1 MYERSAI
8 VLEKYLNKI
17 FGPDKESDIRVSYE
31 TFKNVLEEM
40 EKYQVITEEE
50 EKIIDEFDDIVNK
63 MQKIQ
68 KEQEGLSKEITKH
81 EDIRTKLFNDFDQE
95 PAIIEKKLIKIENII
110 EERAQKE
117 QELRESYIELL
128 NEFTEKQTERNK
140 CNKMKRTS
148 ETNHIKILNGAV
160 ETLGTMDIA
169 NVKKIKEFI
178 TTDDEL
184 LCDSLNKIML
194 ENGKNEKVK
203 FDKDVMKK
211 AVEVRIK
218 MAKKEAECYVTSYE
232 RLKRLMAEID
242 NDNLN
247 LSRYQKNLKDITA
260 KLKFLEIEK
269 EYLVSFL
276 DNERITA
283 ISGEKAHKIMMEQAC
298 KDFDGDMVQ
307 IHNLY
312 NLLTREITGKSTKK
326 AYKELYNGTYLLG
339 IEEKEKSFNQE
350 VNNIKSKAGMG
361 TIINTNYWRIDGIK
375 NIYEIF
381 NQEVEENYGRDLSEF
396 MPEEKVEEIEE
407 NVEEPELLENDQNKI
422 DEEEW
427 FISNKDIGKEK
438 AEKESDDE
446 YNYDDEE
453 YSDYDEYEEDNNN
466 EYEAD
471 DYEDD
476 YDEND
481 DEEDDYEEDDY
492 DDEYDDEYGDEYDD
506 EYDDEYNEYDEDEE
520 ELDAEETKDNEED
533 EKKEREEIRKYIKGK
548 TKRTSKSKNKKD
560 EKESIFEKF
569 FSKGKV

>member
-110 EERAQKE
+110 DERAQKE

-160 ETLGTMDIA
+160 ETLGIVDVA

-184 LCDSLNKIML
+184 LCESLNKIML

-203 FDKDVMKK
+203 FDRDVMKK

-283 ISGEKAHKIMMEQAC
+283 ISGEKAHKTMMEQAC

-396 MPEEKVEEIEE
+396 MPEEKAEEIEE
-407 NVEEPELLENDQNKI
+407 NVEEPELLENDQSEI

-453 YSDYDEYEEDNNN
+453 YSDDDEYEEDNNN

-476 YDEND
+476 YDENN

-506 EYDDEYNEYDEDEE
+506 EYNEYDEDEE
-520 ELDAEETKDNEED
+520 ELDEEETKDNEED

-548 TKRTSKSKNKKD
+548 TKRTSKIKNKKD

>member
-17 FGPDKESDIRVSYE
+17 FGPDKESDIRISYE

-110 EERAQKE
+110 DERAQKE

-160 ETLGTMDIA
+160 ETLGIVDVA

-184 LCDSLNKIML
+184 LCESLNKIML

-203 FDKDVMKK
+203 FDRDVMKK

-232 RLKRLMAEID
+232 RLKRLMSEID

-283 ISGEKAHKIMMEQAC
+283 ISGEKAHKTMMEQAC

-396 MPEEKVEEIEE
+396 MPEEKAEEIEE
-407 NVEEPELLENDQNKI
+407 NVEEPELLENDQSEI

-453 YSDYDEYEEDNNN
+453 YSDDDEYEEDNNN

-476 YDEND
+476 YDENN

-506 EYDDEYNEYDEDEE
+506 EYNEYDEDEE
-520 ELDAEETKDNEED
+520 ELDEEETKDNEED

-548 TKRTSKSKNKKD
+548 TKRTSKIKNKKD

>member
-8 VLEKYLNKI
+8 VLEKYLNKV

-68 KEQEGLSKEITKH
+68 KEQEGLSKEVTKH

-95 PAIIEKKLIKIENII
+95 PATIEKKLVKIENII
-110 EERAQKE
+110 EERTQK
-117 QELRESYIELL
+117 QKELRETYIDLL
-128 NEFTEKQTERNK
+128 NEFTEKQNERNK

-148 ETNHIKILNGAV
+148 ETNHIKILNDAV
-160 ETLGTMDIA
+160 ETLGSIDIA
-169 NVKKIKEFI
+169 NVKKLKEFI

-184 LCDSLNKIML
+184 LCESLNKIML

-203 FDKDVMKK
+203 FDKEVIKK

-218 MAKKEAECYVTSYE
+218 MAKKEAECYVLSYE

-247 LSRYQKNLKDITA
+247 LARYQKTLKDVTA
-260 KLKFLEIEK
+260 KIKFLEIEK

-283 ISGEKAHKIMMEQAC
+283 ISGEKAHKVMMEQAC

-312 NLLTREITGKSTKK
+312 NLLAREISGKSTKK

-339 IEEKEKSFNQE
+339 IEETEKTFNQE
-350 VNNIKSKAGMG
+350 VNTIKSKAGLG
-361 TIINTNYWRIDGIK
+361 TIINTNYWRIEGIK
-375 NIYEIF
+375 SIYETF
-381 NQEVEENYGRDLSEF
+381 NNEVEENYGRDLSEF
-396 MPEEKVEEIEE
+396 MPEEKVEEIEDFEEKTELVE
-407 NVEEPELLENDQNKI
+407 NEQDNS

-427 FISNKDIGKEK
+427 FISNKDINKDEDDINLDDDDDYD
-438 AEKESDDE
+438 DDE
-446 YNYDDEE
+446 YDDTDEYESDEYDDE
-453 YSDYDEYEEDNNN
+453 
-466 EYEAD
+466 
-471 DYEDD
+471 YEDD
-476 YDEND
+476 D
-481 DEEDDYEEDDY
+481 DDY
-492 DDEYDDEYGDEYDD
+492 DDEYDDTDEYDD
-506 EYDDEYNEYDEDEE
+506 YDDDYEDEE
-520 ELDAEETKDNEED
+520 PEDDEENENDENNEELDEENAESDEE
-533 EKKEREEIRKYIKGK
+533 KEREEIREYIKGK
-548 TKRTSKSKNKKD
+548 TKKSSKSKNKKQ

-569 FSKGKV
+569 FSKGKA

>member
-17 FGPDKESDIRVSYE
+17 FGPDKESDIRISYE

-110 EERAQKE
+110 DERAQKE

-160 ETLGTMDIA
+160 ETLGIVDVA

-184 LCDSLNKIML
+184 LCESLNKIML

-203 FDKDVMKK
+203 FDRDVMKK

-283 ISGEKAHKIMMEQAC
+283 ISGEKAHKTLMEQAC

-396 MPEEKVEEIEE
+396 MPEEKAEEIEE
-407 NVEEPELLENDQNKI
+407 NVEEPELLENDQSEI

-453 YSDYDEYEEDNNN
+453 YSDDDEYEEDNNN
-466 EYEAD
+466 EYETD

-476 YDEND
+476 YDENN

-506 EYDDEYNEYDEDEE
+506 EYNEYDEDEE
-520 ELDAEETKDNEED
+520 ELGEEETKDNEED

-548 TKRTSKSKNKKD
+548 TKRTSKIKNKKD

>member
-17 FGPDKESDIRVSYE
+17 FGPDKESDIRISYE

-68 KEQEGLSKEITKH
+68 KEQEGLSKEIIKH

-110 EERAQKE
+110 DERAQKE

-160 ETLGTMDIA
+160 ETLGIVDVA

-184 LCDSLNKIML
+184 LCESLNKIML

-203 FDKDVMKK
+203 FDRDVMKK

-283 ISGEKAHKIMMEQAC
+283 ISGEKAHKTMMEQAC

-396 MPEEKVEEIEE
+396 MPEEKAEEIEE
-407 NVEEPELLENDQNKI
+407 NVEEPELLENDQNEI

-453 YSDYDEYEEDNNN
+453 YSDDDEYEEDNNN
-466 EYEAD
+466 EYETD

-506 EYDDEYNEYDEDEE
+506 EYNEYDEDEE
-520 ELDAEETKDNEED
+520 RLDEEETKDNEED

-548 TKRTSKSKNKKD
+548 TKRTSKIKNKKD

>member
-17 FGPDKESDIRVSYE
+17 FGPDKESDIRISYE

-110 EERAQKE
+110 DERAQKE

-160 ETLGTMDIA
+160 ETLGIVDVA

-184 LCDSLNKIML
+184 LCESLNKIML

-203 FDKDVMKK
+203 FDRDVMKK

-283 ISGEKAHKIMMEQAC
+283 ISGEKAHKTMMEQAC

-396 MPEEKVEEIEE
+396 MPEEKAEEIEE
-407 NVEEPELLENDQNKI
+407 NVEEPELLENDQNEI

-453 YSDYDEYEEDNNN
+453 YSDDDEYEEDNNN
-466 EYEAD
+466 EYETD

-506 EYDDEYNEYDEDEE
+506 KYNEYDEDEE

-548 TKRTSKSKNKKD
+548 TKRTSKIKNKKD

>member
-17 FGPDKESDIRVSYE
+17 FGPDKESDIRISYE

-110 EERAQKE
+110 DERAQKE

-160 ETLGTMDIA
+160 ETLGIVDVA

-184 LCDSLNKIML
+184 LCESLNKIML

-203 FDKDVMKK
+203 FDRDVMKK

-283 ISGEKAHKIMMEQAC
+283 ISGEKAHKTMMEQAC

-396 MPEEKVEEIEE
+396 MPEEKAEEIEE
-407 NVEEPELLENDQNKI
+407 NVEEPELLENDQNEI

-453 YSDYDEYEEDNNN
+453 YSDDDEYEEDNNN

-476 YDEND
+476 YDENN

-492 DDEYDDEYGDEYDD
+492 DDEYDDEYGDEYD
-506 EYDDEYNEYDEDEE
+506 EDEE
-520 ELDAEETKDNEED
+520 ELDEEETKDNEED

-548 TKRTSKSKNKKD
+548 TKRTSKIKNKKD

>member
-17 FGPDKESDIRVSYE
+17 FGPDKESDIRISYE

-110 EERAQKE
+110 DERAQKE

-160 ETLGTMDIA
+160 ETLGIVDVA

-184 LCDSLNKIML
+184 LCESLNKIML

-203 FDKDVMKK
+203 FDRDVMKK

-283 ISGEKAHKIMMEQAC
+283 ISGEKAHKTMMEQAC

-396 MPEEKVEEIEE
+396 MPEEKAEEIEE
-407 NVEEPELLENDQNKI
+407 NVEEPELLENDQNEI

-453 YSDYDEYEEDNNN
+453 YSDDDEYEEDNNN

-506 EYDDEYNEYDEDEE
+506 EYNEYDEDEE
-520 ELDAEETKDNEED
+520 ELDEEETKDNEED

-548 TKRTSKSKNKKD
+548 TKRTSKIKNKKD

>member
-17 FGPDKESDIRVSYE
+17 FGPDKESDIRISYE

-110 EERAQKE
+110 DERAQKE

-160 ETLGTMDIA
+160 ETLGIVDVA

-184 LCDSLNKIML
+184 LCESLNKIML

-203 FDKDVMKK
+203 FDRDVMKK

-283 ISGEKAHKIMMEQAC
+283 ISGEKAHKTMMEQAC

-396 MPEEKVEEIEE
+396 MPEEKAEEIEE
-407 NVEEPELLENDQNKI
+407 NVEEPELLENDQNEI

-453 YSDYDEYEEDNNN
+453 YSDDDEYEEDNNN

-476 YDEND
+476 YDENN

-506 EYDDEYNEYDEDEE
+506 KYNEYDEDEE

-548 TKRTSKSKNKKD
+548 TKRTSKIKNKKD

>member
-8 VLEKYLNKI
+8 VLEKYLNKV

-68 KEQEGLSKEITKH
+68 KEQEGLSKEVTKH

-95 PAIIEKKLIKIENII
+95 PATIEKKLVKIENII
-110 EERAQKE
+110 EERTQK
-117 QELRESYIELL
+117 QKELRETYIDLL
-128 NEFTEKQTERNK
+128 NEFTGKQNERNK

-148 ETNHIKILNGAV
+148 ETNHIKILNDAV
-160 ETLGTMDIA
+160 ETLSSIDIS
-169 NVKKIKEFI
+169 NVKKLKEFI

-184 LCDSLNKIML
+184 LCESLNKIML

-203 FDKDVMKK
+203 FDKDVIKK

-218 MAKKEAECYVTSYE
+218 MAKKEAECYVLSYE

-247 LSRYQKNLKDITA
+247 LARYQKTLKDVTA
-260 KLKFLEIEK
+260 KIKFLEIEK

-283 ISGEKAHKIMMEQAC
+283 ISGEKAHKVMMEQAC

-312 NLLTREITGKSTKK
+312 NLLAREISGKSTKK

-339 IEEKEKSFNQE
+339 IEETEKTFNQE
-350 VNNIKSKAGMG
+350 VNTIKSKAGLG
-361 TIINTNYWRIDGIK
+361 TIINTNYWRIEGIK
-375 NIYEIF
+375 SIYETF
-381 NQEVEENYGRDLSEF
+381 NNEVEENYGRDLSEF

-407 NVEEPELLENDQNKI
+407 IEEEPELLENEQDNS

-427 FISNKDIGKEK
+427 FISNKDINKDEN
-438 AEKESDDE
+438 ELDLEDDDE
-446 YNYDDEE
+446 YSDNDYDDSDAEYESDEYDDDEYDDE
-453 YSDYDEYEEDNNN
+453 Y
-466 EYEAD
+466 
-471 DYEDD
+471 
-476 YDEND
+476 
-481 DEEDDYEEDDY
+481 DDY
-492 DDEYDDEYGDEYDD
+492 DDEYDDTDEYDD
-506 EYDDEYNEYDEDEE
+506 YDDDYEDEE
-520 ELDAEETKDNEED
+520 PEDDEENENDENNEELDEENAESDEE
-533 EKKEREEIRKYIKGK
+533 KEREEIREYIKGK
-548 TKRTSKSKNKKD
+548 TKKSSKSKNKKQ

-569 FSKGKV
+569 FSKGKA

>member
-17 FGPDKESDIRVSYE
+17 FGPDKESDIRISYE

-110 EERAQKE
+110 DERAQKE

-160 ETLGTMDIA
+160 ETLGIVDVA

-184 LCDSLNKIML
+184 LCESLNKIML

-203 FDKDVMKK
+203 FDRDVMKK

-283 ISGEKAHKIMMEQAC
+283 ISGEKAHKTMMEQAC

-396 MPEEKVEEIEE
+396 MPEEKAEEIEE
-407 NVEEPELLENDQNKI
+407 NVEEPELLENDQNEI

-453 YSDYDEYEEDNNN
+453 YSDDDEYEEDNNN

-476 YDEND
+476 YDENN

-506 EYDDEYNEYDEDEE
+506 EYNEYDEDEE
-520 ELDAEETKDNEED
+520 ELDEEETKDNEED

-548 TKRTSKSKNKKD
+548 TKRTSKIKNKKD

>member
-17 FGPDKESDIRVSYE
+17 FGPDKESDIRISYE

-110 EERAQKE
+110 DERAQKE

-160 ETLGTMDIA
+160 ETLGIVDVA

-184 LCDSLNKIML
+184 LCESLNKIML

-203 FDKDVMKK
+203 FDRDVMKK

-283 ISGEKAHKIMMEQAC
+283 ISGEKAHKTMMEQAC

-396 MPEEKVEEIEE
+396 MPEEKAEEIEE
-407 NVEEPELLENDQNKI
+407 NVEEPELLENDQSEI

-453 YSDYDEYEEDNNN
+453 YSDDDEYEEDNNN

-476 YDEND
+476 YDENN

-492 DDEYDDEYGDEYDD
+492 DDEYDDEYGDEYD
-506 EYDDEYNEYDEDEE
+506 EDEE
-520 ELDAEETKDNEED
+520 ELDEEETKDNEED

-548 TKRTSKSKNKKD
+548 TKRTSKIKNKKD

>member
-17 FGPDKESDIRVSYE
+17 FGPDKESDIRISYE

-110 EERAQKE
+110 DERAQKE

-160 ETLGTMDIA
+160 ETLGIVDVA

-184 LCDSLNKIML
+184 LCESLNKIML

-203 FDKDVMKK
+203 FDRDVMKK

-242 NDNLN
+242 NVNVK
-247 LSRYQKNLKDITA
+247 QF
-260 KLKFLEIEK
+260 KLIK
-269 EYLVSFL
+269 
-276 DNERITA
+276 
-283 ISGEKAHKIMMEQAC
+283 ISK
-298 KDFDGDMVQ
+298 
-307 IHNLY
+307 
-312 NLLTREITGKSTKK
+312 
-326 AYKELYNGTYLLG
+326 
-339 IEEKEKSFNQE
+339 
-350 VNNIKSKAGMG
+350 KSKRH
-361 TIINTNYWRIDGIK
+361 NC
-375 NIYEIF
+375 
-381 NQEVEENYGRDLSEF
+381 
-396 MPEEKVEEIEE
+396 
-407 NVEEPELLENDQNKI
+407 
-422 DEEEW
+422 
-427 FISNKDIGKEK
+427 
-438 AEKESDDE
+438 
-446 YNYDDEE
+446 
-453 YSDYDEYEEDNNN
+453 
-466 EYEAD
+466 
-471 DYEDD
+471 
-476 YDEND
+476 
-481 DEEDDYEEDDY
+481 
-492 DDEYDDEYGDEYDD
+492 
-506 EYDDEYNEYDEDEE
+506 
-520 ELDAEETKDNEED
+520 
-533 EKKEREEIRKYIKGK
+533 K
-548 TKRTSKSKNKKD
+548 TK
-560 EKESIFEKF
+560 IFRNRKRI
-569 FSKGKV
+569 FSKFPR

>member
-17 FGPDKESDIRVSYE
+17 FGPDKESDIRISYE

-110 EERAQKE
+110 DERAQKE

-160 ETLGTMDIA
+160 ETLGIVDVA

-184 LCDSLNKIML
+184 LCESLNKIML

-203 FDKDVMKK
+203 FDRDVMKK

-283 ISGEKAHKIMMEQAC
+283 ISGEKAHKTMMEQAC

-396 MPEEKVEEIEE
+396 MPEEKAEEIEE
-407 NVEEPELLENDQNKI
+407 NVEEPELLENDQSEI

-453 YSDYDEYEEDNNN
+453 YSDDDEYEEDNNN

-476 YDEND
+476 YD
-481 DEEDDYEEDDY
+481 
-492 DDEYDDEYGDEYDD
+492 DEYDDEYGDEYD
-506 EYDDEYNEYDEDEE
+506 EDEE
-520 ELDAEETKDNEED
+520 ELDEEETKDNEED

-548 TKRTSKSKNKKD
+548 TKRTSKIKNKKD

>member
-1 MYERSAI
+1 
-8 VLEKYLNKI
+8 
-17 FGPDKESDIRVSYE
+17 
-31 TFKNVLEEM
+31 
-40 EKYQVITEEE
+40 
-50 EKIIDEFDDIVNK
+50 
-63 MQKIQ
+63 
-68 KEQEGLSKEITKH
+68 
-81 EDIRTKLFNDFDQE
+81 
-95 PAIIEKKLIKIENII
+95 
-110 EERAQKE
+110 
-117 QELRESYIELL
+117 
-128 NEFTEKQTERNK
+128 
-140 CNKMKRTS
+140 
-148 ETNHIKILNGAV
+148 
-160 ETLGTMDIA
+160 
-169 NVKKIKEFI
+169 
-178 TTDDEL
+178 
-184 LCDSLNKIML
+184 
-194 ENGKNEKVK
+194 
-203 FDKDVMKK
+203 
-211 AVEVRIK
+211 

-283 ISGEKAHKIMMEQAC
+283 ISGEKAHKTMMEQAC

-396 MPEEKVEEIEE
+396 MPEEKAEEIEE
-407 NVEEPELLENDQNKI
+407 NVEEPELLENDQSEI

-453 YSDYDEYEEDNNN
+453 YSDDDEYEEDNNN
-466 EYEAD
+466 EYETD

-476 YDEND
+476 YDENN

-506 EYDDEYNEYDEDEE
+506 EYNEYDEDEE
-520 ELDAEETKDNEED
+520 ELGEEETKDNEED

-548 TKRTSKSKNKKD
+548 TKRTSKIKNKKD

>member
-110 EERAQKE
+110 DERAQKE

-160 ETLGTMDIA
+160 ETLGIVDVA

-184 LCDSLNKIML
+184 LCESLNKIML

-203 FDKDVMKK
+203 FDRDVMKK

-283 ISGEKAHKIMMEQAC
+283 ISGEKAHKTMMEQAC

-396 MPEEKVEEIEE
+396 MPEEKAEEIEE
-407 NVEEPELLENDQNKI
+407 NVEEPELLENDQNEI

-453 YSDYDEYEEDNNN
+453 YSDDDEYEEDNNN

-506 EYDDEYNEYDEDEE
+506 EYNEYDEDEE
-520 ELDAEETKDNEED
+520 ELDEEETKDNEED

-548 TKRTSKSKNKKD
+548 TKRTSKIKNKKD

>member
-17 FGPDKESDIRVSYE
+17 FGPDKESDIRISYE

-110 EERAQKE
+110 DERAQKE

-160 ETLGTMDIA
+160 ETLGIVDVA

-184 LCDSLNKIML
+184 LCESLNKIML

-203 FDKDVMKK
+203 FDRDVMKK

-283 ISGEKAHKIMMEQAC
+283 ISGEKAHKTMMEQAC

-396 MPEEKVEEIEE
+396 MPEEKAEEIEE
-407 NVEEPELLENDQNKI
+407 NVEEPELLENDQNEI

-453 YSDYDEYEEDNNN
+453 YSDDDEYEEDNNN

-476 YDEND
+476 YDENN

-506 EYDDEYNEYDEDEE
+506 KYNEYDEDEE

-548 TKRTSKSKNKKD
+548 TKRTSKNKNKKD

>member
-8 VLEKYLNKI
+8 VLEKYLNKV

-68 KEQEGLSKEITKH
+68 KEQEGLSKEVTKH

-95 PAIIEKKLIKIENII
+95 PATIEKKLVKIENII
-110 EERAQKE
+110 EERTQK
-117 QELRESYIELL
+117 QKELRETYIDLL
-128 NEFTEKQTERNK
+128 NEFTEKQNERNK

-148 ETNHIKILNGAV
+148 ETNHIKILNDAV
-160 ETLGTMDIA
+160 ETLGSIDIA
-169 NVKKIKEFI
+169 NVKKLKEFI

-184 LCDSLNKIML
+184 LCESLNKIML

-203 FDKDVMKK
+203 FDKDVIKK

-218 MAKKEAECYVTSYE
+218 MAKKEAECYVLSYE

-247 LSRYQKNLKDITA
+247 LARYQKTLKDVTA
-260 KLKFLEIEK
+260 KIKFLEIEK

-283 ISGEKAHKIMMEQAC
+283 ISGEKAHKVMMEQAC

-312 NLLTREITGKSTKK
+312 NLLAREISGKSTKK

-339 IEEKEKSFNQE
+339 IEETEKTFNQE
-350 VNNIKSKAGMG
+350 VNTIKSKAGLG
-361 TIINTNYWRIDGIK
+361 TIINTNYWRIEGIK
-375 NIYEIF
+375 SIYETF
-381 NQEVEENYGRDLSEF
+381 NNEVEENYGRDLSEF
-396 MPEEKVEEIEE
+396 MPEEKVEEIEDFEEKTELVE
-407 NVEEPELLENDQNKI
+407 NEQDNS

-427 FISNKDIGKEK
+427 FISNKDINKDEDDINLDDDDDYD
-438 AEKESDDE
+438 DDE
-446 YNYDDEE
+446 YDDTDEYESDEYDDE
-453 YSDYDEYEEDNNN
+453 
-466 EYEAD
+466 
-471 DYEDD
+471 YEDD
-476 YDEND
+476 D
-481 DEEDDYEEDDY
+481 DDY
-492 DDEYDDEYGDEYDD
+492 DDEYDDTDEYDD
-506 EYDDEYNEYDEDEE
+506 YDDDYEDEE
-520 ELDAEETKDNEED
+520 PEDDEENENDENNEELDEENAESDEE
-533 EKKEREEIRKYIKGK
+533 KEREEIREYIKGK
-548 TKRTSKSKNKKD
+548 TKKSSKSKNKKQ

-569 FSKGKV
+569 FSKGKA

>member
-8 VLEKYLNKI
+8 VLEKYLNKV

-68 KEQEGLSKEITKH
+68 KEQEGLSKEVTKH

-95 PAIIEKKLIKIENII
+95 PDTIEKKLVKIENII
-110 EERAQKE
+110 EERTQK
-117 QELRESYIELL
+117 QKELRETYIDLL
-128 NEFTEKQTERNK
+128 NEFTEKQNERNK

-148 ETNHIKILNGAV
+148 ETNHIKILNDAV
-160 ETLGTMDIA
+160 ETLGSIDIS
-169 NVKKIKEFI
+169 NVKKLKEFI

-184 LCDSLNKIML
+184 LCESLNKIML

-203 FDKDVMKK
+203 FDKDVIKK

-218 MAKKEAECYVTSYE
+218 MAKKEAECYVLSYE

-242 NDNLN
+242 NNNLN
-247 LSRYQKNLKDITA
+247 LARYQKTLKDVTA
-260 KLKFLEIEK
+260 KIKFLEIEK

-283 ISGEKAHKIMMEQAC
+283 ISGEKAHKVMMEQAC

-312 NLLTREITGKSTKK
+312 NLLAREISGKSTKK

-339 IEEKEKSFNQE
+339 IEETEKTFNQE
-350 VNNIKSKAGMG
+350 VNTIKSKAGLG
-361 TIINTNYWRIDGIK
+361 TIINTNYWRIEGIK
-375 NIYEIF
+375 SIYETF
-381 NQEVEENYGRDLSEF
+381 NNEVEENYGRDLSEF

-407 NVEEPELLENDQNKI
+407 IEEEPELLENEQDNS

-427 FISNKDIGKEK
+427 FISNKDINKDEN
-438 AEKESDDE
+438 ELDLEDDDE
-446 YNYDDEE
+446 YSDKDYDDSDAEYESDEYDDE
-453 YSDYDEYEEDNNN
+453 
-466 EYEAD
+466 
-471 DYEDD
+471 YEDD
-476 YDEND
+476 YD
-481 DEEDDYEEDDY
+481 DYDDDY
-492 DDEYDDEYGDEYDD
+492 DDEYDDTDEYDD
-506 EYDDEYNEYDEDEE
+506 YDDDYEDEE
-520 ELDAEETKDNEED
+520 PEDDEENENDENNEELDEENAESDEE
-533 EKKEREEIRKYIKGK
+533 KEREEIREYIKGK
-548 TKRTSKSKNKKD
+548 TKKSSKSKNKKQ

-569 FSKGKV
+569 FSKGKA

>member
-8 VLEKYLNKI
+8 VLEKYLNKV

-68 KEQEGLSKEITKH
+68 KEQEGLSKEVTKH

-95 PAIIEKKLIKIENII
+95 PATIEKKLVKIENII
-110 EERAQKE
+110 EERTQK
-117 QELRESYIELL
+117 QKELRETYIDLL
-128 NEFTEKQTERNK
+128 NEFTEKQNERNK

-148 ETNHIKILNGAV
+148 ETNHIKILNDAV
-160 ETLGTMDIA
+160 ETLGSIDIS
-169 NVKKIKEFI
+169 NVKKLKEFI

-184 LCDSLNKIML
+184 LCESLNKIML

-203 FDKDVMKK
+203 FDKDVIKK

-218 MAKKEAECYVTSYE
+218 MAKKEAECYVLSYE

-247 LSRYQKNLKDITA
+247 LVRYQKTLKDVTA
-260 KLKFLEIEK
+260 KIKFLEIEK

-283 ISGEKAHKIMMEQAC
+283 ISGEKAHKVMMEQAC

-312 NLLTREITGKSTKK
+312 NLLAREISGKSTKK

-339 IEEKEKSFNQE
+339 IEETEKTFNQE
-350 VNNIKSKAGMG
+350 VNTIKSKAGLG
-361 TIINTNYWRIDGIK
+361 TIINTNYWRIEGIK
-375 NIYEIF
+375 SIYETF
-381 NQEVEENYGRDLSEF
+381 NNEVEENYGRDLSEF

-407 NVEEPELLENDQNKI
+407 IEEEPELLENEQDNS

-427 FISNKDIGKEK
+427 FISNKDINKDENELDLEDDDEYSDNDYDDSD
-438 AEKESDDE
+438 AEYESDD
-446 YNYDDEE
+446 YD
-453 YSDYDEYEEDNNN
+453 
-466 EYEAD
+466 D
-471 DYEDD
+471 DYED
-476 YDEND
+476 EEPED
-481 DEEDDYEEDDY
+481 DEENEN
-492 DDEYDDEYGDEYDD
+492 DE
-506 EYDDEYNEYDEDEE
+506 NNE
-520 ELDAEETKDNEED
+520 ELDEENAESDEE
-533 EKKEREEIRKYIKGK
+533 KEREEIREYIKGK
-548 TKRTSKSKNKKD
+548 TKKSSKSKNKKQ

-569 FSKGKV
+569 FSKGKA

>member
-110 EERAQKE
+110 DERAQKE

-160 ETLGTMDIA
+160 ETLGIVDVA

-184 LCDSLNKIML
+184 LCESLNKIML

-203 FDKDVMKK
+203 FDRDVMKK

-232 RLKRLMAEID
+232 RLKRLMSEID

-283 ISGEKAHKIMMEQAC
+283 ISGEKAHKTMMEQAC

-396 MPEEKVEEIEE
+396 MPEEKAEEIEE
-407 NVEEPELLENDQNKI
+407 NVEEPELLENDQSEI

-453 YSDYDEYEEDNNN
+453 YSDDDEYEEDNNN

-476 YDEND
+476 YDENN

-506 EYDDEYNEYDEDEE
+506 EYNEYDEDEE
-520 ELDAEETKDNEED
+520 ELDEEETKDNEED

-548 TKRTSKSKNKKD
+548 TKRTSKIKNKKD

>member
-17 FGPDKESDIRVSYE
+17 FGPDKESDIRISYE

-110 EERAQKE
+110 DERAQKE

-160 ETLGTMDIA
+160 ETLGIVDVA

-184 LCDSLNKIML
+184 LCESLNKIML

-203 FDKDVMKK
+203 FDRDVMKK

-283 ISGEKAHKIMMEQAC
+283 ISGEKAHKTMMEQAC

-396 MPEEKVEEIEE
+396 MPEEKAEEIEE
-407 NVEEPELLENDQNKI
+407 NVEEPELLENDQNEI

-453 YSDYDEYEEDNNN
+453 YSDDNEYEEDNNN

-476 YDEND
+476 YDENN

-506 EYDDEYNEYDEDEE
+506 EYNEYDEDEE
-520 ELDAEETKDNEED
+520 ELDEEETKDNEED

-548 TKRTSKSKNKKD
+548 TKRTSKIKNKKD

>member
-31 TFKNVLEEM
+31 TFKNVLEDM

-110 EERAQKE
+110 DERAQKE

-160 ETLGTMDIA
+160 ETLGIVDVA

-184 LCDSLNKIML
+184 LCESLNKIML

-203 FDKDVMKK
+203 FDRDVMKK

-283 ISGEKAHKIMMEQAC
+283 ISGEKAHKTMMEQAC

-396 MPEEKVEEIEE
+396 MPEEKAEEIEE
-407 NVEEPELLENDQNKI
+407 NVEEPELLENDQNEI

-438 AEKESDDE
+438 AEKESYDE

-453 YSDYDEYEEDNNN
+453 YSDDDEYEEDNNN

-476 YDEND
+476 YDENN

-506 EYDDEYNEYDEDEE
+506 EYNEYDEDEE
-520 ELDAEETKDNEED
+520 ELDEEETKDNEED

-548 TKRTSKSKNKKD
+548 TKRTSKIKNKKD

>member
-17 FGPDKESDIRVSYE
+17 FGPDKESDIRISYE

-110 EERAQKE
+110 DERAQKE

-160 ETLGTMDIA
+160 ETLGIVDVA

-184 LCDSLNKIML
+184 LCESLNKIML

-203 FDKDVMKK
+203 FDRDVMKK

-283 ISGEKAHKIMMEQAC
+283 ISGEKAHKTMMEQAC

-407 NVEEPELLENDQNKI
+407 NVEEPELLENDQNEI

-453 YSDYDEYEEDNNN
+453 YEEDNNN
-466 EYEAD
+466 EYETD
-471 DYEDD
+471 YYEDN
-476 YDEND
+476 YDEDD
-481 DEEDDYEEDDY
+481 DEEDDYEENDY

-506 EYDDEYNEYDEDEE
+506 EYDDEYNEYDEEEE

>member
-8 VLEKYLNKI
+8 VLEKYLNKV

-68 KEQEGLSKEITKH
+68 KEQEGLSKEVTKH

-95 PAIIEKKLIKIENII
+95 PATIEKKLVKIENII
-110 EERAQKE
+110 EERTQK
-117 QELRESYIELL
+117 QKELRETYIDLL
-128 NEFTEKQTERNK
+128 NEFTGKQNERNK

-148 ETNHIKILNGAV
+148 ETNHIKILNDAV
-160 ETLGTMDIA
+160 ETLGSIDIS
-169 NVKKIKEFI
+169 NVKKLKEFI

-184 LCDSLNKIML
+184 LCESLNKIML

-203 FDKDVMKK
+203 FDKDVIKK

-218 MAKKEAECYVTSYE
+218 MAKKEAECYVLSYE

-247 LSRYQKNLKDITA
+247 LARYQKTLKDVTA
-260 KLKFLEIEK
+260 KIKFLEIEK

-283 ISGEKAHKIMMEQAC
+283 ISGEKAHKVMMEQAC

-312 NLLTREITGKSTKK
+312 NLLAREISGKSTKK

-339 IEEKEKSFNQE
+339 IEETEKTFNQE
-350 VNNIKSKAGMG
+350 VNTIKSKAGLG
-361 TIINTNYWRIDGIK
+361 TIINTNYWRIEGIK
-375 NIYEIF
+375 SIYETF
-381 NQEVEENYGRDLSEF
+381 NNEVEENYGRDLSEF

-407 NVEEPELLENDQNKI
+407 IEEEPELLENEQDNS

-427 FISNKDIGKEK
+427 FISNKDINKDEN
-438 AEKESDDE
+438 ELDLEDDDE
-446 YNYDDEE
+446 YSDNDYDDSDAEYESDEYDDE
-453 YSDYDEYEEDNNN
+453 
-466 EYEAD
+466 
-471 DYEDD
+471 YEDD
-476 YDEND
+476 Y
-481 DEEDDYEEDDY
+481 DDY
-492 DDEYDDEYGDEYDD
+492 DDEYDDTDEYDD
-506 EYDDEYNEYDEDEE
+506 YDDDYEDEE
-520 ELDAEETKDNEED
+520 PEDDEENENDENNEELDEENAESDEE
-533 EKKEREEIRKYIKGK
+533 KEREEIREYIKGK
-548 TKRTSKSKNKKD
+548 TKKSSKSKNKKQ

-569 FSKGKV
+569 FSKGKA

>member
-17 FGPDKESDIRVSYE
+17 FGPDKESDIRISYE

-110 EERAQKE
+110 DERAQKE

-160 ETLGTMDIA
+160 ETLGIVDVA

-184 LCDSLNKIML
+184 LCESLNKIML

-203 FDKDVMKK
+203 FDRDVMKK

-283 ISGEKAHKIMMEQAC
+283 ISGEKAHKTMMEQAC

-326 AYKELYNGTYLLG
+326 AYKELYNSTYLLG

-396 MPEEKVEEIEE
+396 MPEEKAEEIEE
-407 NVEEPELLENDQNKI
+407 NVEEPELLENDQNEI

-453 YSDYDEYEEDNNN
+453 YSDDDEYEEDNNN
-466 EYEAD
+466 EYETD

-476 YDEND
+476 YDENN

-492 DDEYDDEYGDEYDD
+492 DDEYDDEYGD

-548 TKRTSKSKNKKD
+548 TKRTSKIKNKKD

>member
-17 FGPDKESDIRVSYE
+17 FGPDKESDIRISYE

-81 EDIRTKLFNDFDQE
+81 EDIRTKLFNDFVQE

-110 EERAQKE
+110 DERAQKE

-160 ETLGTMDIA
+160 ETLGIVDVA

-184 LCDSLNKIML
+184 LCESLNKIML

-203 FDKDVMKK
+203 FDRDVMKK

-283 ISGEKAHKIMMEQAC
+283 ISGEKAHKTMMEQAC

-307 IHNLY
+307 LHNLY

-326 AYKELYNGTYLLG
+326 AYKELYNSTYLLG

-396 MPEEKVEEIEE
+396 MPEEKAEEIEE
-407 NVEEPELLENDQNKI
+407 NVEEPELLENDQNEI

-453 YSDYDEYEEDNNN
+453 YSDDDEYEEDNNN
-466 EYEAD
+466 EYETD

-476 YDEND
+476 YDENN

-506 EYDDEYNEYDEDEE
+506 E
-520 ELDAEETKDNEED
+520 
-533 EKKEREEIRKYIKGK
+533 
-548 TKRTSKSKNKKD
+548 
-560 EKESIFEKF
+560 
-569 FSKGKV
+569 

>member
-17 FGPDKESDIRVSYE
+17 FGPDKESDIRISYE
-31 TFKNVLEEM
+31 TFKNVLEEI

-110 EERAQKE
+110 DERAQKE

-160 ETLGTMDIA
+160 ETLGIVDVA

-184 LCDSLNKIML
+184 LCESLNKIML

-203 FDKDVMKK
+203 FDRDVMKK

-283 ISGEKAHKIMMEQAC
+283 ISGEKAHKTMMEQAC

-326 AYKELYNGTYLLG
+326 AYKELYNSTYLLG

-396 MPEEKVEEIEE
+396 MPEEKAEEIEE
-407 NVEEPELLENDQNKI
+407 NVEEPELLENDQNEI

-453 YSDYDEYEEDNNN
+453 YSDDDEYEEDNNN
-466 EYEAD
+466 EYETD

-476 YDEND
+476 YDENN

-492 DDEYDDEYGDEYDD
+492 DDEYDDEYGD

-548 TKRTSKSKNKKD
+548 TKRTSKIKNKKD

>member
-110 EERAQKE
+110 DERAQKE

-160 ETLGTMDIA
+160 ETLGIVDVA

-178 TTDDEL
+178 ITDDEL
-184 LCDSLNKIML
+184 LCESLNKIML

-203 FDKDVMKK
+203 FDRDVMKK

-283 ISGEKAHKIMMEQAC
+283 ISGEKAHKTMMEQAC

-396 MPEEKVEEIEE
+396 MPEEKAEEIEE
-407 NVEEPELLENDQNKI
+407 NVEEPELLENDQNEI

-453 YSDYDEYEEDNNN
+453 YSDDDEYEEDNNN

-476 YDEND
+476 YDENN

-506 EYDDEYNEYDEDEE
+506 EYNEYDEDEE
-520 ELDAEETKDNEED
+520 ELDEEETKDNEED

-548 TKRTSKSKNKKD
+548 TKRTSKIKNKKD

>member
-17 FGPDKESDIRVSYE
+17 FGPDKESDIRISYE

-110 EERAQKE
+110 DERAQKE

-160 ETLGTMDIA
+160 ETLGIVDVA

-184 LCDSLNKIML
+184 LCESLNKIML

-203 FDKDVMKK
+203 FDRDVMKK

-283 ISGEKAHKIMMEQAC
+283 ISGEKAHKTMMEQAC

-396 MPEEKVEEIEE
+396 MPEEKAEEIEE
-407 NVEEPELLENDQNKI
+407 NVEEPELLENDQNEI

-453 YSDYDEYEEDNNN
+453 YSDDDEYEEDNNN
-466 EYEAD
+466 EYETD

-506 EYDDEYNEYDEDEE
+506 EYNEYDEDEE
-520 ELDAEETKDNEED
+520 ELDEEETKDNEED

-548 TKRTSKSKNKKD
+548 TKRTSKIKNKKD

>member
-110 EERAQKE
+110 DERAQKE

-283 ISGEKAHKIMMEQAC
+283 ISGEKAHKTMMEQAC

-407 NVEEPELLENDQNKI
+407 NVEEPELLENDQNEI

-453 YSDYDEYEEDNNN
+453 YEEDNNN
-466 EYEAD
+466 EYETD
-471 DYEDD
+471 YYEDN
-476 YDEND
+476 YDEDD
-481 DEEDDYEEDDY
+481 DEEDDYEENDY

>member
-17 FGPDKESDIRVSYE
+17 FGPDKESDIRISYE

-110 EERAQKE
+110 DERAQKE

-160 ETLGTMDIA
+160 ETLGIVDVA

-184 LCDSLNKIML
+184 LCESLNKIML

-203 FDKDVMKK
+203 FDRDVMKK

-283 ISGEKAHKIMMEQAC
+283 ISGEKAHKTMMEQAC

-339 IEEKEKSFNQE
+339 IEETEKTFNQE
-350 VNNIKSKAGMG
+350 VNTIKSKAGLG

-396 MPEEKVEEIEE
+396 MPEEKAEEIEE
-407 NVEEPELLENDQNKI
+407 NVEEPELLENDQNEI

-453 YSDYDEYEEDNNN
+453 YSDDDEYEEDNNN

-476 YDEND
+476 YDENN

-506 EYDDEYNEYDEDEE
+506 EYNEYDEDEE
-520 ELDAEETKDNEED
+520 ELDEEETKDNEED

-548 TKRTSKSKNKKD
+548 TKRTSKIKNKKD